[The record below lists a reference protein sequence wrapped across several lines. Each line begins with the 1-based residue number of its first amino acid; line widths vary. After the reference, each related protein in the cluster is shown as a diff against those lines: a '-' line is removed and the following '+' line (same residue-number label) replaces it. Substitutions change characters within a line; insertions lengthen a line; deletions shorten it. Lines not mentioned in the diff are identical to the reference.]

1 MKSQDMIYI
10 ILYKPKSIYPISTA
24 SKSTKQ
30 LIG

>member
-1 MKSQDMIYI
+1 MKSQE
-10 ILYKPKSIYPISTA
+10 YKPKSIYPISTA

>member
-1 MKSQDMIYI
+1 MKSQD
-10 ILYKPKSIYPISTA
+10 YKPKSIYPISTA